1 MNSKLISSLLISVIA
16 LQNCYALD
24 LTKKIEGV
32 ANKVQQYGE
41 IMKVFIFEVQFS
53 TKL

>member
-1 MNSKLISSLLISVIA
+1 MNSKLISSLLISIIA

-32 ANKVQQYGE
+32 VDKVQQYGG
-41 IMKVFIFEVQFS
+41 IMQVFIFEIQFL

>member
-16 LQNCYALD
+16 LQNCYALE
-24 LTKKIEGV
+24 LTKKIEGAV
-32 ANKVQQYGE
+32 NKVQQIGG
-41 IMKVFIFEVQFS
+41 IMKVFIFEVQFL